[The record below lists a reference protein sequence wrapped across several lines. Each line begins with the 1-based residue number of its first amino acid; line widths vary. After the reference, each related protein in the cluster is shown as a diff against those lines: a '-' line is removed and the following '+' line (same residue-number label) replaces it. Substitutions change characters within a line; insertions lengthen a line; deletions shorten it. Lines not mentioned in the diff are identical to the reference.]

1 MRKIPFPQANNLE
14 LIFNI
19 FWYVDENGIS
29 KEDVISKSSLTT
41 EREASYYLDALLY
54 IGLLEK
60 IKRKYFLNDEGWRI
74 KRLPRNMVRC
84 AFAIKLLEN
93 EFIDEL
99 YGQVSGIQDKAASL
113 QYIADRISE
122 QESLGQNT
130 SLRRASTVLSWFNW
144 INQV

>member
-122 QESLGQNT
+122 QEALGQNT